1 MKRLGTSNI
10 QKIFTGR
17 SVPERLRAQSVK
29 KEGGGARLGKEVC
42 KVDVAGL
49 EVDVLRETRRRGL

>member
-10 QKIFTGR
+10 QKVFTGR
-17 SVPERLRAQSVK
+17 SIPERLRARSV

-42 KVDVAGL
+42 KVDAAGL
-49 EVDVLRETRRRGL
+49 EVDVLRETRRRGF

>member
-1 MKRLGTSNI
+1 MTGNI
-10 QKIFTGR
+10 EQSKNIYGAECTRKIA
-17 SVPERLRAQSVK
+17 RAECK
-29 KEGGGARLGKEVC
+29 KGGGGARLGKEVC